1 MKAACEK
8 DAGMDIAHSGAML
21 NYTLLRLLWKSLT
34 EVQIHGGNGFMWQ
47 LT

>member
-8 DAGMDIAHSGAML
+8 DAGMDIAHSELYKLYASEIAL
-21 NYTLLRLLWKSLT
+21 EVAN
-34 EVQIHGGNGFMWQ
+34 EVQIHGGNGLMWQ